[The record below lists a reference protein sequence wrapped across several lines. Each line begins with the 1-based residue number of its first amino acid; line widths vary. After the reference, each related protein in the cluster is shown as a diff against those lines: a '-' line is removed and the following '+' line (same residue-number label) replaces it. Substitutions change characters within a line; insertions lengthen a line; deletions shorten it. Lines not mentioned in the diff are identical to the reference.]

1 MKRFHHVGLAL
12 IACALLPL
20 ALLGG
25 GAPRDLISEQ
35 IDTKASSTG
44 LTRVAHQLY
53 RDWLT
58 EGAHQL
64 VGFDL
69 EANVQYE
76 LLGAC
81 DEDCSDLR
89 FELLRSDG
97 TRLAQGTDGERQ
109 PVLIVR
115 PDRTARYQL
124 RTTMSGCSI
133 SPCEWGIRVYRR

>member
-1 MKRFHHVGLAL
+1 MKQLPHAGLAL

-25 GAPRDLISEQ
+25 STQRDLISEQ
-35 IDTKASSTG
+35 IDTLAGTTG
-44 LTRVAHQLY
+44 LSRVSHPLY

-69 EANVQYE
+69 EANVRYE
-76 LLGAC
+76 MLGTC
-81 DEDCSDLR
+81 DADCSDLR
-89 FELLRSDG
+89 FELLRPDG
-97 TRLAQGTDGERQ
+97 TRLAQVTDGEQR
-109 PVLIVR
+109 PVLTVR
-115 PDRTARYQL
+115 PDRPGRYQL